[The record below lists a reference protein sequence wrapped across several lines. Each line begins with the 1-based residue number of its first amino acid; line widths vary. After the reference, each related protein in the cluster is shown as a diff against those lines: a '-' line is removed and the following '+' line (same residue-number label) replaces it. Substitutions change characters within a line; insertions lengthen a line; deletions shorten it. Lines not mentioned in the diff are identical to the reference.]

1 MIDCGG
7 FIFYFA
13 AIADCGVT
21 LCVYVSHCGSNGPMY
36 SYDVLVYGGVY
47 PIHGPPEDIRNTS
60 QREGSYEIMGVYTY
74 MGSTSISPVQSV
86 VVVHRLVWVMIEST
100 KYVLLK
106 MSMR

>member
-1 MIDCGG
+1 MCHT
-7 FIFYFA
+7 
-13 AIADCGVT
+13 VT
-21 LCVYVSHCGSNGPMY
+21 LGSNGPMY

-47 PIHGPPEDIRNTS
+47 PIHGRPEDIRNTS

-74 MGSTSISPVQSV
+74 MGSTSISPVQAV